1 MGFYC
6 MNRRAKMD
14 PSRCNS
20 LEFTRISDRY
30 RSAGRVEI
38 IGFNCRLCNLISLA
52 LMGFFVPLTHDK
64 LRSAVDESK
73 EISRWK
79 HFCIV
84 TSSMDT
90 SMCIR
95 ILRISLSFKL
105 TRKRES
111 GIVGIQAVNVNIAT
125 INKALLAFL
134 TTSFK
139 GRLKVFAF
147 RLPTAIE
154 RPSTDRDSGS
164 SDGNGVVLLSGFALS
179 TPSRRF
185 ARLPLPLHA
194 NN

>member
-1 MGFYC
+1 MVSAELKEQKKERGVKRLFPVLISFFDASRVIMGFYC

-64 LRSAVDESK
+64 LRSV
-73 EISRWK
+73 
-79 HFCIV
+79 V
-84 TSSMDT
+84 
-90 SMCIR
+90 
-95 ILRISLSFKL
+95 
-105 TRKRES
+105 ES
-111 GIVGIQAVNVNIAT
+111 GIAGIQAVNVNIAT

-139 GRLKVFAF
+139 GHLKVFAF

-154 RPSTDRDSGS
+154 RSDRVRIAIVVVVVAMGTV
-164 SDGNGVVLLSGFALS
+164 VVLLSGFALS

>member
-1 MGFYC
+1 MEPCLKYE
-6 MNRRAKMD
+6 KD
-14 PSRCNS
+14 
-20 LEFTRISDRY
+20 
-30 RSAGRVEI
+30 
-38 IGFNCRLCNLISLA
+38 
-52 LMGFFVPLTHDK
+52 
-64 LRSAVDESK
+64 
-73 EISRWK
+73 
-79 HFCIV
+79 
-84 TSSMDT
+84 
-90 SMCIR
+90 
-95 ILRISLSFKL
+95 ISLSFKL

-154 RPSTDRDSGS
+154 RSDRVRIEIVVVAMGMV
-164 SDGNGVVLLSGFALS
+164 VVLLSGFALS

>member
-1 MGFYC
+1 
-6 MNRRAKMD
+6 MD

-64 LRSAVDESK
+64 LRSAVGRPSQ
-73 EISRWK
+73 S
-79 HFCIV
+79 
-84 TSSMDT
+84 
-90 SMCIR
+90 IR
-95 ILRISLSFKL
+95 IP
-105 TRKRES
+105 
-111 GIVGIQAVNVNIAT
+111 
-125 INKALLAFL
+125 
-134 TTSFK
+134 TTD
-139 GRLKVFAF
+139 RNRTV
-147 RLPTAIE
+147 